1 MFAKTAQKKA
11 FTLVELLVVIAIIA
25 ILVLLLLPA
34 VNAAREAAR
43 RASCINNI
51 RQLGLAL
58 INFEGTHNRF
68 PPSRGK
74 VGGWSIHSRLLP
86 FLEEGVLADEIDFD
100 APYDGVVTGSGQL
113 LSSYRVNAYLCP
125 SEVNDRVRLSGEI
138 PKHYPISYGGNM
150 GVWFVWDP
158 VKRRGGP
165 GVFYP
170 QSWLSGRKFRDGLS
184 KTLAFAEVKAYTPY
198 ERNAAADGDLP
209 IPTTPEQLPAGG
221 QQKFGPPIQKNT
233 GHTEGVDGRVHQT
246 GFTTTFL
253 PNYDVSPSRVAGCSI
268 DWTNQQ
274 EGKSSTVKTYA
285 AVTARSY
292 HTGLVNTVMLDG
304 SSRPVTDDVDL
315 KVWQAASTRSGRD
328 SGSFDD

>member
-170 QSWLSGRKFRDGLS
+170 
-184 KTLAFAEVKAYTPY
+184 
-198 ERNAAADGDLP
+198 
-209 IPTTPEQLPAGG
+209 
-221 QQKFGPPIQKNT
+221 
-233 GHTEGVDGRVHQT
+233 
-246 GFTTTFL
+246 
-253 PNYDVSPSRVAGCSI
+253 
-268 DWTNQQ
+268 
-274 EGKSSTVKTYA
+274 
-285 AVTARSY
+285 
-292 HTGLVNTVMLDG
+292 
-304 SSRPVTDDVDL
+304 
-315 KVWQAASTRSGRD
+315 
-328 SGSFDD
+328 